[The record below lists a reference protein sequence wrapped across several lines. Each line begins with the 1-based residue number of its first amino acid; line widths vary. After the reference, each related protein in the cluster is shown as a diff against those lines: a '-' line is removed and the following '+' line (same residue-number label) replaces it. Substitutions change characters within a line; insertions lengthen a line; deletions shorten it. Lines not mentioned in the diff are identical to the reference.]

1 MTARGLAFAAATLV
15 SLVAAPIA
23 GFAQGT
29 EAPPR
34 PFLRKVIQL
43 GDAELATMD
52 KGTVVTKP
60 LATPEKAEIA
70 AFGVVKV
77 TGTLATLRDRIHDFP
92 SFRKVPQ
99 IVQIG
104 VFSNPPRI
112 EDLAGLTIDEADL
125 DALEDCKP
133 GNCAVK
139 IGTAGLDRLKK
150 EVNWSGPAA
159 AAKAKATALI
169 KEQMLAYVKAYM
181 AGGTDAMGV
190 TVDKSQPKAL
200 SAEFKTL
207 LRNSPYIPEYVPAF
221 NQYLEAYPKGTLP
234 NSTTTIFWAKDTFG
248 LKPVISIYHATVYT
262 QEQPRPGLLAA
273 IKTIYASHYFN
284 AALEMMV
291 AVPAAD
297 GSSFYLLDLYRTR
310 IDPPTGMLSGVLLG
324 KVKSGVEQGV
334 AMNLK
339 NAKTRVE
346 GK

>member
-1 MTARGLAFAAATLV
+1 MIRRGSALAAVTLV
-15 SLVAAPIA
+15 SVMAAPIA
-23 GFAQGT
+23 GLAQGT

-43 GDAELATMD
+43 GDAELATID
-52 KGTVVTKP
+52 KGEVVTRP
-60 LATPEKAEIA
+60 LASPEKAEIA
-70 AFGVVKV
+70 AFGAVKV
-77 TGTLATLRDRIHDFP
+77 SGTLTTLRERMRDFP

-99 IVQIG
+99 IVQVG
-104 VFSNPPRI
+104 VFSNPPRL
-112 EDLAGLTIDEADL
+112 EDLAGLTMEDADL

-133 GNCAVK
+133 GDCSVK
-139 IGTAGLDRLKK
+139 ISTVGLDRLKK
-150 EVNWSGPAA
+150 EVNWSGSGAE
-159 AAKAKATALI
+159 AKARATAII

-181 AGGTDAMGV
+181 AGGTGAMGV

-207 LRNSPYIPEYVPAF
+207 LRNSPYLPEYVPAF
-221 NQYLEAYPKGTLP
+221 NQYLETYPQGSLP
-234 NSTTTIFWAKDTFG
+234 GSISTIFWAKDTFG
-248 LKPVISIYHATVYT
+248 LKPVVSIYHATTYL

-291 AVPAAD
+291 AVPADA
-297 GSSFYLLDLYRTR
+297 SSFYLLDLYRTR

-339 NAKTRVE
+339 NAKSRVE

>member
-1 MTARGLAFAAATLV
+1 MTRRGPAFAALMLV
-15 SLVAAPIA
+15 SLTAAPIA

-43 GDAELATMD
+43 GDAELARMD
-52 KGTVVTKP
+52 KGEVVTKP
-60 LATPEKAEIA
+60 LTTQEKAEIA

-77 TGTLATLRDRIHDFP
+77 SGSLATLRERIRDFP

-112 EDLAGLTIDEADL
+112 EDLVGLTIDDADL
-125 DALEDCKP
+125 EALEDCKP

-150 EVNWSGPAA
+150 EVNWSSADG
-159 AAKAKATALI
+159 KARASALI

-221 NQYLEAYPKGTLP
+221 NQYLESYPKGTLP
-234 NSTTTIFWAKDTFG
+234 NSSTTIFWAKDTFG
-248 LKPVISIYHATVYT
+248 LKPVISVYHATVYT
-262 QEQPRPGLLAA
+262 QEQPRPALLAA

-284 AALEMMV
+284 AALEMLV
-291 AVPAAD
+291 AVPAD

>member
-1 MTARGLAFAAATLV
+1 LT
-15 SLVAAPIA
+15 
-23 GFAQGT
+23 
-29 EAPPR
+29 
-34 PFLRKVIQL
+34 
-43 GDAELATMD
+43 
-52 KGTVVTKP
+52 
-60 LATPEKAEIA
+60 
-70 AFGVVKV
+70 
-77 TGTLATLRDRIHDFP
+77 TLRDRMRDFP

-99 IVQIG
+99 IVQLG

-112 EDLAGLTIDEADL
+112 EDLAGLTIDEADI

-139 IGTAGLDRLKK
+139 IGTAGLERLKK
-150 EVNWSGPAA
+150 EVNWSGPSAEV
-159 AAKAKATALI
+159 KARATALI

-190 TVDKSQPKAL
+190 TVDKAQPKAL

-221 NQYLEAYPKGTLP
+221 NQYLETYPKGTLP
-234 NSTTTIFWAKDTFG
+234 NSLSTIFWAKDTFG
-248 LKPVISIYHATVYT
+248 LKPVVSIYQATTYI
-262 QEQPRPGLLAA
+262 QEQPRPALLAA
-273 IKTIYASHYFN
+273 IKTLYASHYFN

-339 NAKTRVE
+339 TAKTRVE